1 MLLPELLSYGIMVV
15 MEDSGKATGNACCYI
30 KGTANHNDVIAPC
43 VAVVWIGDQKSVE
56 DDRNVLAAAGLCLH
70 SIKAFPFVMLPC
82 KQGAWGCRKSWE
94 GAQRGELT
102 SADHRD
108 VPYHTASCSACEGGG
123 KKEEGDV
130 WNYSLRIP
138 KQPLHTV
145 KLSLT
150 ENG

>member
-1 MLLPELLSYGIMVV
+1 M
-15 MEDSGKATGNACCYI
+15 
-30 KGTANHNDVIAPC
+30 
-43 VAVVWIGDQKSVE
+43 AVVWIGDKKSVE

-70 SIKAFPFVMLPC
+70 SIKAFSICHAALQARSLGVQEKL
-82 KQGAWGCRKSWE
+82 QGT
-94 GAQRGELT
+94 QRGQLT

-108 VPYHTASCSACEGGG
+108 VPYHTAPCSACEGDG
-123 KKEEGDV
+123 KKEEGHV

-138 KQPLHTV
+138 KQPLHMA